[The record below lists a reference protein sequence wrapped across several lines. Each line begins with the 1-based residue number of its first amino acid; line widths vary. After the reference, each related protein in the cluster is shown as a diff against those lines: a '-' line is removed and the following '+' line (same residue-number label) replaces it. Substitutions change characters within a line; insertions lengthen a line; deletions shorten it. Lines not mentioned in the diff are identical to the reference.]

1 MTSDR
6 GFADL
11 TGAKILVVENDR
23 DYLELLITLLGHCGA
38 HVFTAR
44 TVVEAKNAAKTAPPD
59 VILCDLRLDG
69 DFAVDFL
76 TWLRAQ
82 PAPLGGVPAVAMTGF
97 YEDFPRAK
105 AADVAFKTGQPGTA
119 VLDALGAPSRRR
131 RGRRR
136 RAVRLGGRSE
146 FDRPAARWVV

>member
-1 MTSDR
+1 MTPDG

-11 TGAKILVVENDR
+11 TDAKILVVENDR

-38 HVFTAR
+38 HVSTAR
-44 TVVEAKNAAKTAPPD
+44 TVAEAKNAATVAPPD

-76 TWLRAQ
+76 RWLRAQ
-82 PAPLGGVPAVAMTGF
+82 PPPLGDVPAVAMTGF

-105 AADVAFKTGQPGTA
+105 AADVAFKAFFRKP
-119 VLDALGAPSRRR
+119 VNLDRLCATLSALR
-131 RGRRR
+131 RGA
-136 RAVRLGGRSE
+136 AVVGDSE
-146 FDRPAARWVV
+146 RYD

>member
-1 MTSDR
+1 MTPER

-11 TGAKILVVENDR
+11 SEAKILVVENDR

-38 HVFTAR
+38 LVATAR
-44 TVVEAKNAAKTAPPD
+44 SVAEAKNAATLVPPD

-69 DFAVDFL
+69 NFALEFL

-82 PAPLGGVPAVAMTGF
+82 PRPLKDVPAIAMTGF

-105 AADVAFKTGQPGTA
+105 DADVGFKAFFRKPVNLERLCSTLA
-119 VLDALGAPSRRR
+119 ALR
-131 RGRRR
+131 RGEPV
-136 RAVRLGGRSE
+136 AGEG
-146 FDRPAARWVV
+146 DRYD

>member
-1 MTSDR
+1 MRRDD

-11 TGAKILVVENDR
+11 AGTKILVENDR

-38 HVFTAR
+38 QVSTAR
-44 TVVEAKNAAKTAPPD
+44 TVAEAKNAAKTMPPD

-82 PAPLGGVPAVAMTGF
+82 PAPLNDIPAAAMTGF
-97 YEDFPRAK
+97 YEDFARAK
-105 AADVAFKTGQPGTA
+105 GESVAFKAFFRKPVNLERLCSTLA
-119 VLDALGAPSRRR
+119 ALR
-131 RGRRR
+131 RGD
-136 RAVRLGGRSE
+136 AFLE
-146 FDRPAARWVV
+146 DADRYD